1 MPMEED
7 PEVGAVYE
15 DAEGKTFEVR
25 AFDENEGTVQLE
37 YADGT
42 LETIDLDAWYELDLT
57 MLESA
62 DEESEEDDTDE
73 DIEERD
79 EDYLDE
85 DDDYGEDEEE

>member
-1 MPMEED
+1 MEED

-57 MLESA
+57 LLESA
-62 DEESEEDDTDE
+62 DEESDEDDIDE
-73 DIEERD
+73 DYEERD
-79 EDYLDE
+79 EDNLEE
-85 DDDYGEDEEE
+85 DDEYGEDEDE

>member
-57 MLESA
+57 LLESA
-62 DEESEEDDTDE
+62 DEESDEDDIDE
-73 DIEERD
+73 DYEERD
-79 EDYLDE
+79 EDDLDE

>member
-1 MPMEED
+1 MEED

-57 MLESA
+57 LLESA
-62 DEESEEDDTDE
+62 DEESDEDDIDE
-73 DIEERD
+73 DYEERD
-79 EDYLDE
+79 EDYPEEDE
-85 DDDYGEDEEE
+85 EYGEDEDE

>member
-15 DAEGKTFEVR
+15 DAEGRTFEVR

-42 LETIDLDAWYELDLT
+42 LETIDLDAWYEMDLT
-57 MLESA
+57 LLESA
-62 DEESEEDDTDE
+62 EESEEDEAEEDYVERDDFLGEDE
-73 DIEERD
+73 D
-79 EDYLDE
+79 EDYGD
-85 DDDYGEDEEE
+85 DEEE

>member
-1 MPMEED
+1 MEED

>member
-57 MLESA
+57 LLESA
-62 DEESEEDDTDE
+62 EESDEDDIDE
-73 DIEERD
+73 DYEERD

-85 DDDYGEDEEE
+85 DDGYGEDEEE

>member
-57 MLESA
+57 LLESA
-62 DEESEEDDTDE
+62 EESDEDDAEEDY
-73 DIEERD
+73 EEGD

>member
-15 DAEGKTFEVR
+15 DAEGRTFEVR

-42 LETIDLDAWYELDLT
+42 LETIDLDTWYELDLT
-57 MLESA
+57 LLESA
-62 DEESEEDDTDE
+62 EESEEDEVEE
-73 DIEERD
+73 DYEEREDFLGED
-79 EDYLDE
+79 EDYAD
-85 DDDYGEDEEE
+85 DEEE